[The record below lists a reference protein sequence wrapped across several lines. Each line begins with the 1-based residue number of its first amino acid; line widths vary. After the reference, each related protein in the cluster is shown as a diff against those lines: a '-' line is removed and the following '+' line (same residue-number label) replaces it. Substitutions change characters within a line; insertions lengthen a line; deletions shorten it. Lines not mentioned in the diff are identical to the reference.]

1 MDTGDNEVLG
11 LDDFEFFSENSKLD
25 VDAVF
30 QPKTDTL
37 LPLSALNEVEIRSA
51 EDLYPLCGMR
61 SKT

>member
-1 MDTGDNEVLG
+1 MDTGDNELLG

-37 LPLSALNEVEIRSA
+37 LPLLALHEVEIRSA
-51 EDLYPLCGMR
+51 EDIYSLCGMR